1 MVVTFMKTLYRKSQ
15 PKIIH
20 YRNYKNFSNEIFRK
34 SLQKIFPQNLVNSC
48 DKDVDN
54 FVISCHKILDEYAP
68 LKKKYVRD
76 NNSPFM
82 NKNLSKA
89 IMASKIKV
97 DKLSKEICP

>member
-15 PKIIH
+15 RKTIH
-20 YRNYKNFSNEIFRK
+20 YRNYKNFSNEIFRE
-34 SLQKIFPQNLVNSC
+34 SLQKIYPQNLVNSC

-54 FVISCHKILDEYAP
+54 FVISCDKILDEYAP
-68 LKKKYVRD
+68 LKKKYMRD

>member
-15 PKIIH
+15 PKIIY
-20 YRNYKNFSNEIFRK
+20 YRNYKNFSNEIFRE
-34 SLQKIFPQNLVNSC
+34 SLQKTFPQNLVNSC

-54 FVISCHKILDEYAP
+54 FVISCDKILDEYAP